1 MNMIRD
7 QRSRA
12 SLSAQDV
19 YLREVRWIPSLTEDE
34 EARLQQC
41 LVSNID
47 VQQARDRLVEGY
59 QTLIIS
65 LARRFVRHCRHLE
78 LLDLVQEGSEGL
90 LQAISSYHVSKGESP
105 FKMFAFAWIRGKM
118 LMALWQNERIIRLPF
133 DKVRA
138 IRQLGVITTQLL
150 SVLGREPTC
159 LEMAQAMGMKERDV
173 LELVALQKQEV
184 VSLQACPTDDDD
196 LPIEDIIP
204 DSASATLAHE
214 LSSSLDTL
222 LERLPERERIIIRLR
237 YGLHDGQPYSQ
248 REVAGLLG
256 ISLSTVAAL
265 DRRAH
270 MRLRKALSA

>member
-1 MNMIRD
+1 MNMLPD
-7 QRSRA
+7 QSSGA

-19 YLREVRWIPSLTEDE
+19 YMREVRWIPPLTENE
-34 EARLQQC
+34 EAQLLQC
-41 LVSNID
+41 LVSNVD

-90 LQAISSYHVSKGESP
+90 LQAISSYHASKGGSP
-105 FKMFAFAWIRGKM
+105 FHMSAFAWIRGKM
-118 LMALWQNERIIRLPF
+118 LMALWQNERFIRLPF

-138 IRQLGVITTQLL
+138 IRQLGVINTQLL
-150 SVLGREPTC
+150 SKLGREPTC
-159 LEMAQAMGMKERDV
+159 VEVAQAMGIKERDV

-184 VSLQACPTDDDD
+184 VSLQAFPTDDDD
-196 LPIEDIIP
+196 LPIEEIIP
-204 DSASATLAHE
+204 DPATSTSTHDLF
-214 LSSSLDTL
+214 SSLDAV
-222 LERLPERERIIIRLR
+222 LERLPERERIIVRLR
-237 YGLHDGQPYSQ
+237 YGFHDGQPYSQ

-270 MRLRKALSA
+270 MRMRKALSA

>member
-1 MNMIRD
+1 MNMLQD
-7 QRSRA
+7 QNSGA

-19 YLREVRWIPSLTEDE
+19 YLREVRWIPLLTENE
-34 EARLQQC
+34 EARLLQC
-41 LVSNID
+41 LVSNVD

-90 LQAISSYHVSKGESP
+90 LQAMSSYHVSNGGSP

-118 LMALWQNERIIRLPF
+118 LMALWKNERFIRLPF

-138 IRQLGVITTQLL
+138 IRQMVVINTQLL
-150 SVLGREPTC
+150 SELGREPTFV
-159 LEMAQAMGMKERDV
+159 EIAQAMGIKERDV

-184 VSLQACPTDDDD
+184 VSLQAFPTDDDD
-196 LPIEDIIP
+196 LSIEEIIP
-204 DSASATLAHE
+204 NPATSRPTHDLF
-214 LSSSLDTL
+214 SSLDTV
-222 LERLPERERIIIRLR
+222 LECLPERERIIVRLR
-237 YGLHDGQPYSQ
+237 YGFHDGQPYSQ